1 MIRSYCLCSKKPS
14 SFFSYIEYKN
24 ESVFKNFE
32 GVVIGKCK
40 KCDLL
45 KTLPPKKIRFD
56 PTQSRNDMY
65 ESQRS
70 YFFKLFEP
78 IIDKIKT
85 YQPSGSVLEVGCSS
99 GLLLELLKKE
109 KYRVYGI
116 EPNKKA
122 FRTAQ
127 RKFGNQVYNAT
138 LAAFT
143 KKNPVR
149 FNVIIYNHVLE
160 HIEDIKIELSFI
172 KKILKKD
179 GIFVLGLPNTNN
191 VIFYL
196 RKKYWEPLMPLE
208 HVWHF
213 SKNYLVRF
221 LERNKFKIINISY
234 SNDERLD
241 YPLIKRIYFSFLSFI
256 NTLMY
261 TGEAMLLIA
270 QKSK

>member
-1 MIRSYCLCSKKPS
+1 MTLSYCLCSKNPS
-14 SFFSYIEYKN
+14 NFSPYIKYEN
-24 ESVFKNFE
+24 ETIFKNFE
-32 GVVIGKCK
+32 GIIIGKCN
-40 KCDLL
+40 KCNLL

-70 YFFKLFEP
+70 YFSKLFEP

-85 YQPSGSVLEVGCSS
+85 HQPSGNILEVGCSS

-109 KYRVYGI
+109 KYCVYGI

-122 FRTAQ
+122 FIVAK
-127 RKFGNQVYNAT
+127 RKFGNQIYYGT
-138 LAAFT
+138 LTDFT
-143 KKNPVR
+143 RINMMK
-149 FNVIIYNHVLE
+149 FNIVIYNHVLE
-160 HIEDIKIELSFI
+160 HIEDISSELRLV
-172 KKILKKD
+172 KRVLKKN
-179 GIFVLGLPNTNN
+179 GVFVLGLPNINN
-191 VIFYL
+191 ITFKL
-196 RKKYWEPLMPLE
+196 RGKYWEPLMPLE

-213 SKNYLVRF
+213 SKNYFVRF
-221 LERNKFKIINISY
+221 LKRNKFKIINVSY
-234 SNDERLD
+234 SNDERPD
-241 YPLIKRIYFSFLSFI
+241 YPLVKRIYFSFLSFI